1 MSYIQK
7 TKFPIFHKNLLKQYY
22 KEHNLSPEEC
32 IRQAVRS
39 NNREIRI
46 RALFAKILMS
56 NKNYF

>member
-7 TKFPIFHKNLLKQYY
+7 IKFPIFHKNLLKQYC

-32 IRQAVRS
+32 IRQAVHS
-39 NNREIRI
+39 NNREIRT